1 MIFAGNINGIKSQ
14 GGDMEKEKGFSLIE
28 VLIAATIFSIGLIA
42 LAGAQLVS
50 IRSTRSNYNF
60 TVATSLVEQEIET
73 LHAVGSAGLVS
84 GNDGPL
90 DAMGRAASDYQN
102 PPDAANFIFNRT
114 WTCTPSN
121 PGTGNPCV
129 VHVEVKWTEAR
140 TGANRM
146 VSSDAVI
153 TP

>member
-1 MIFAGNINGIKSQ
+1 METNFK
-14 GGDMEKEKGFSLIE
+14 GGDMDKEKGFSLIE

-50 IRSTRSNYNF
+50 IRSTQSNYNF
-60 TVATSLVEQEIET
+60 TAATSLVGQQLED
-73 LHAVGSAGLVS
+73 LHAVGSAGLVNGS
-84 GNDGPL
+84 DGPL
-90 DAMGRAASDYQN
+90 DMLGRTVEDYQN

-114 WTCTPSN
+114 WTCTPAN
-121 PGTGNPCV
+121 PGTGNPSI
-129 VHVEVKWTEAR
+129 VHVEVRWTEAR

>member
-1 MIFAGNINGIKSQ
+1 MEIKFE
-14 GGDMEKEKGFSLIE
+14 GGDMDKEKGFSLIE

-50 IRSTRSNYNF
+50 IRSTQSNYNF
-60 TVATSLVEQEIET
+60 TVATSLVQQQIED
-73 LHAVGSAGLVS
+73 LHAVGSAGLVN

-90 DAMGRAASDYQN
+90 DTLGRTAADYTN

-121 PGTGNPCV
+121 PGTGNPCQV
-129 VHVEVKWTEAR
+129 QVTVTWVEAR

-146 VSSDAVI
+146 VSSDAII

>member
-1 MIFAGNINGIKSQ
+1 M
-14 GGDMEKEKGFSLIE
+14 DKEKGFSLIE

-50 IRSTRSNYNF
+50 IRSTQSNYNF
-60 TVATSLVEQEIET
+60 TAATSLVEQELED
-73 LHAVGSAGLVS
+73 LHAVGSAGLVNGS
-84 GNDGPL
+84 DGPL
-90 DAMGRAASDYQN
+90 DMLGRTANDYQN

-121 PGTGNPCV
+121 PGSGNSCQ
-129 VHVEVKWTEAR
+129 VHVEVRWTEAR
-140 TGANRM
+140 TGAQRM
-146 VSSDAVI
+146 VASDAII